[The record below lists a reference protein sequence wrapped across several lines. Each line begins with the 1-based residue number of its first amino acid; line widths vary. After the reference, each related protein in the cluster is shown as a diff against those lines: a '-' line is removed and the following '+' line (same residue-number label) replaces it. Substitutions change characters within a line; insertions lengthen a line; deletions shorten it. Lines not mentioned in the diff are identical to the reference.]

1 MFWWIN
7 PLFTAGKTRTIQPE
21 DLPPLNEEDTIL
33 HNLNI
38 FKRHW
43 EELHDVPDSRSRYA
57 LALWRTTGRTYI
69 ISCFMTFMMSVCAL
83 TQPLLL
89 QLLISHLSRE
99 DDNTRH
105 SNALDNKILLIK
117 NTGTFDWIFDLHA
130 WKLKQQLGMRARGI
144 SIAFLYEKTIV
155 MSSSSKS
162 KLTDGKIVNT
172 MSTDCNRIEWVYY
185 FSDYI
190 ISSSFLFFGIII
202 LLYLMFGWSA
212 LVGASVTLLGMPLM
226 TFLGKT
232 QAKFTRKKMV
242 DTDARLD
249 LTRQMLLNMRVVK
262 FYTWEQYFQQRIE
275 EVREKELSKIKW
287 IKYTGALISMIG
299 QSLPTLMALTCFAVF
314 TALEGGTLVAAD
326 AISAMFL
333 FNMLK
338 NPFFVIPRAIRTI
351 MEAYVSLERIGEIL
365 DADEIEKAPLTEAKS
380 GSAAANLAS
389 DPDLKPGEIRFNGE
403 TLYFEKTAEQPAMED
418 VKLRVAP
425 GSLTMCL
432 GAFGSGKSF
441 LLSAIL
447 GEIFHSRKGEEVDVD
462 RRQACPRFCGRR
474 RHRRSSSSS
483 SNRCGGAVILMMMMM
498 MMMMMMIRSTEEGKR
513 SQRTDSTSSVSSA
526 LSASPS
532 GVAYVPQTA
541 WILNAT
547 VRDNILFGSPY
558 DKKKYKETV
567 VACALVK
574 DLEALKAG
582 DLTEIGERGV
592 TLSGGQ
598 KQRLSIARA
607 VYKRDECDVF
617 LFDDPLSALD
627 AHVTDWIF
635 KRVILKML
643 KGKTRVLVTHQI
655 HYSIN
660 ADQVIV
666 MKTNTAAAA
675 AAAVGQHDELMDKKG
690 EYYRLMS
697 ASSVDEKKKQQ
708 QQQKKKRNYNG
719 NQSNLPSP
727 SSLIDE
733 EDRAEGAVSSSV
745 YLDYFQKGGSLSWG
759 FVFICSVMILVSYRL
774 SDLWVT
780 RWTSGGSDDN
790 GDSRARNMYYLSVY
804 AGIAGVTLFV
814 SFVSGIGM
822 AYLSIVSSKFVH
834 SKLLRNLQAAPMA
847 FFDTTPTGRITNRFS
862 RDMDAI
868 DQNLAMEIYWFIRT
882 LFQAISMV
890 IVIAV
895 TIIYFTILAVPLAV
909 LYYNLMQYYRGAS
922 RDVKRIDSISK
933 SPIFT
938 HFSTTLEGL
947 SSIRAFG
954 QADRFKHKIIRHTEA
969 NMRAFYMSSVVG
981 VWLPMQLSIL
991 GLMIQF
997 IITAFCVALKL
1008 EPAIAGLCISY
1019 GASFCLWLQ
1028 STIQALT
1035 SLERSMNAV
1044 ERTNEYSAVPSEGAK
1059 WQQPKKQQARY
1070 KVEVDEAW
1078 PREGAIRI
1086 KNCDMR
1092 YRDGL
1097 PLVLRGLDV
1106 TVDANMKIG
1115 ICGRTGAGKSSLV
1128 ALLMRLC
1135 EAETQGM
1142 VIVDGHD
1149 ISAVPLKTLR
1159 SKISVIPQDP
1169 IVFPATIK
1177 ANLDPYEDYSD
1188 EEIMQTIE
1196 MVHLGEWVRQ
1206 VGGLEYEISSGSD
1219 EMSLGQKQLL
1229 CMARA
1234 LLSRPKILILDE
1246 ATASIDYR
1254 TDQLIQKMVTEEFKA
1269 VTVLTIAH
1277 RIDTILHYDRI
1288 LVMDQGSVAEFGPPE
1303 ELLKRGGIF
1312 ASLMRESREARRR
1325 SIAEA

>member
-1 MFWWIN
+1 
-7 PLFTAGKTRTIQPE
+7 
-21 DLPPLNEEDTIL
+21 
-33 HNLNI
+33 
-38 FKRHW
+38 
-43 EELHDVPDSRSRYA
+43 
-57 LALWRTTGRTYI
+57 
-69 ISCFMTFMMSVCAL
+69 
-83 TQPLLL
+83 
-89 QLLISHLSRE
+89 
-99 DDNTRH
+99 
-105 SNALDNKILLIK
+105 
-117 NTGTFDWIFDLHA
+117 
-130 WKLKQQLGMRARGI
+130 
-144 SIAFLYEKTIV
+144 
-155 MSSSSKS
+155 
-162 KLTDGKIVNT
+162 
-172 MSTDCNRIEWVYY
+172 
-185 FSDYI
+185 
-190 ISSSFLFFGIII
+190 
-202 LLYLMFGWSA
+202 
-212 LVGASVTLLGMPLM
+212 
-226 TFLGKT
+226 
-232 QAKFTRKKMV
+232 
-242 DTDARLD
+242 
-249 LTRQMLLNMRVVK
+249 
-262 FYTWEQYFQQRIE
+262 
-275 EVREKELSKIKW
+275 
-287 IKYTGALISMIG
+287 
-299 QSLPTLMALTCFAVF
+299 
-314 TALEGGTLVAAD
+314 
-326 AISAMFL
+326 
-333 FNMLK
+333 
-338 NPFFVIPRAIRTI
+338 

-483 SNRCGGAVILMMMMM
+483 SNR
-498 MMMMMMIRSTEEGKR
+498 EEGKR

-574 DLEALKAG
+574 ELEALKAG

-643 KGKTRVLVTHQI
+643 KDKTRVLVTHQI

-675 AAAVGQHDELMDKKG
+675 AAAVTPNKMGGGGEEEKKEEIKAELKTDRLLRKAANKNNGDDDDDGDHDDDDDDDDTKKQTKDNVRIWIEEVGQHDELMDKKG

-697 ASSVDEKKKQQ
+697 ASSVDEKKQQQ

-727 SSLIDE
+727 SSVEQKTEEELGEELDIEALNVALVALKRQTSEEARVLFEQVASKTDNAREIKEGELIDE

-1312 ASLMRESREARRR
+1312 ASLMQESREARRR